1 MKLQEASIRWA
12 INHIKKEKDTDLFPT
27 LKEYEILFG
36 DEGILINELLSIEI
50 ENYNWQQYRRF
61 IIPKD
66 EYSYRV
72 AIQLDPIDNILI
84 VALIYQYGNKIEKR
98 RLSIEEKRVFNYRFR
113 PTADGKMYARKEAW
127 KNFWNTSKE
136 KMNQYN
142 FAVYID
148 IDDFY
153 NRIYHHT
160 LENQLIECELENQ
173 VIRSIKRMLQNT
185 TQTVSQGIPIGPH
198 AMHLLAEMCLMPL
211 DEKLLMKRYDYCR
224 YSDDIIVFVN
234 SKSEGQIVIYEL
246 AKVLDSLK
254 LSMQRHKTKMYTK
267 EDFLQKCNDM
277 LKDNPI
283 NKLEEKMIETIN
295 TYSSDPYAS
304 ISVDD
309 LTEVDK
315 KVFSEERI
323 ENILMD
329 YLTENKDYQRIRW
342 LFKRLSKVGVNTAIN
357 ITIREIDDLMPAIS
371 DIALYFSSIAQESD
385 IVLEDV
391 GEKLIKLLSNP
402 IIRSNEFLQITIF
415 NLFAKTDKFNHIT
428 QLVEMYNNS
437 SDYIKREI
445 ILAAYSTKQTSWIRE
460 LKQDYNGLGV
470 WGQRALLIASELLPR
485 DERKF
490 FIQNVTQ
497 NTNNLASKI
506 IAQIVKNK

>member
-36 DEGILINELLSIEI
+36 DEGILIIELLSIEI

-113 PTADGKMYARKEAW
+113 PTTDGKMYARKEAW

-267 EDFLQKCNDM
+267 KDFLQKCNDM

-283 NKLEEKMIETIN
+283 NKLEEKMIETVN

-304 ISVDD
+304 
-309 LTEVDK
+309 
-315 KVFSEERI
+315 
-323 ENILMD
+323 
-329 YLTENKDYQRIRW
+329 
-342 LFKRLSKVGVNTAIN
+342 
-357 ITIREIDDLMPAIS
+357 IS

-428 QLVEMYNNS
+428 QLVEIYNNS